1 MNRATAAAVL
11 VALATALAGCAS
23 AAPPVAPVAPAP
35 SSASTSPSTTGRSGT
50 PTARHS
56 PTTAATPSSSASAPA
71 TTGPP
76 AGGASA
82 GAQLPGGGRTLFPEH
97 RLVGF
102 AGVPGSRA
110 MGRLGIGDLD
120 DRAQEILEVGEPYAD
135 GRKVLPVL
143 ELIATIVQGAPGRD
157 GKYRSRVS
165 AATVDR
171 HLAAAREVNGILL
184 LGIQP
189 GRADFLTE
197 VKHYERWLV
206 QPDVGLALDPEWA
219 MGPGQVPMM
228 VFGHTTGAEIDSIAA
243 YLAGLVKAHDLP
255 EKALVFHQLSPAI
268 VSRQKDI
275 RMHPGVAIIKSV
287 DGIGSP
293 ANKVSTW
300 TKLTKNLPKGVHA
313 GFKLFYEEDR
323 AFGPLMTPKQ
333 VLALRP
339 EPDYVLYE

>member
-1 MNRATAAAVL
+1 MKRASAAA
-11 VALATALAGCAS
+11 ALAVVATALAGCAS
-23 AAPPVAPVAPAP
+23 AAPPVPPAASASPAPA
-35 SSASTSPSTTGRSGT
+35 TTGRSGT
-50 PTARHS
+50 PTVTPPAVGPATPSPAPSS
-56 PTTAATPSSSASAPA
+56 PTTTA
-71 TTGPP
+71 PP
-76 AGGASA
+76 AGGAGA
-82 GAQLPGGGRTLFPEH
+82 GPQLPGGGRTLFPER

-102 AGVPGSRA
+102 VGVPGSRA

-120 DRAQEILEVGEPYAD
+120 DRAEEILDVARPYGD
-135 GRKVLPVL
+135 GRTILPVL
-143 ELIATIVQGAPGRD
+143 ELIATVVQGAPGRD
-157 GKYRSRVS
+157 GKYRARVS

-171 HLAAAREVNGILL
+171 YLAAAREVNGILL

-219 MGPGQVPMM
+219 MGPGQVPMK
-228 VFGHTTGAEIDSIAA
+228 VFGHTTGAEINAVA
-243 YLAGLVKAHDLP
+243 VYLSGLVKANDLP

-268 VSRQKDI
+268 VSREKEI
-275 RMHPGVAIIKSV
+275 RVHPGVAVIKSV

-293 ANKVSTW
+293 ADKVRTW

-323 AFGPLMTPKQ
+323 TFGPLMTPKQ
-333 VLALRP
+333 VLALTP